1 MSHFRGDRRA
11 TREGMNVPIEVVFGT
26 LIALTVA
33 IVGGTWK
40 LSSRLGAVEAMLSG
54 MRAESAG
61 RDHRIVALELGRHD
75 ISVIATRLAI
85 IESRCADIQSQKKD
99 H

>member
-1 MSHFRGDRRA
+1 M
-11 TREGMNVPIEVVFGT
+11 PIEVVFGT
-26 LIALTVA
+26 LVALTIA

-40 LSSRLGAVEAMLSG
+40 LSSRLGAVESMLSG

-61 RDHRIVALELGRHD
+61 RDHRISSLEIGHLG
-75 ISVIATRLAI
+75 ISTIATRLAI
-85 IESRCADIQSQKKD
+85 VEARCADIQSHKKD